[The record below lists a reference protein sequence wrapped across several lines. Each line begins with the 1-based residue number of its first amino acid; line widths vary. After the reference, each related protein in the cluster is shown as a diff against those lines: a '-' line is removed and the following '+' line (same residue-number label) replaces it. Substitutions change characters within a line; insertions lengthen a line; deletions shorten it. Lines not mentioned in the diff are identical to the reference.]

1 MTTDSERY
9 RRNLQA
15 EVDGAVIYR
24 AMAAGE
30 DNAELTKLYISLAE
44 TEERHA
50 EFWAERLAESDG
62 SAVPALDPTWQA
74 KVLVFLARRFGP
86 QWVLPSIAQQ
96 EREGRKM
103 YDDQPE
109 AHGTALPGDERSHA
123 RILRD
128 LETAGLPGDAIA
140 RLEGRHRSIGGNAL
154 RAAVLGANDG
164 LVSNLSLVMGVA
176 GAALASET
184 ILITGLAGLLA
195 GAFSMAMGE
204 WVSVQSSREAAERQ
218 LEIEADELDTF
229 PEEELEELRLI
240 YRAKGLTEEE
250 AKALAD
256 NLMSDR
262 HAVLDVKAREEL
274 GIDPGD
280 LGGSPMVAAS
290 SSFVLF
296 AIGAV
301 VPVLPYLFTA
311 GGTATLL
318 AVLASGLGLFALGAA
333 TTVITGRSALR
344 SGVRQLLIGWAAA
357 AVTYGV
363 GALIGVSV
371 GG

>member
-1 MTTDSERY
+1 MSTDTERY

-15 EVDGAVIYR
+15 EVDGAAIYR

-30 DNAELTKLYISLAE
+30 DNAELARVYLSLAE

-50 EFWAERLAESDG
+50 RFWADRLAEADG
-62 SAVPALDPTWQA
+62 SEVQLTPTWQA
-74 KVLVFLARRFGP
+74 RVLVFLGRRLGP
-86 QWVLPSIAQQ
+86 QWVLPAIARQ
-96 EREGRKM
+96 EREGRQM

-109 AHGTALPGDERSHA
+109 AHGTGLPGDERSHA

-128 LETAGLPGDAIA
+128 IQTVGLPGDAIA
-140 RLEGRHRSIGGNAL
+140 RMEGRHRSIGGNAL

-195 GAFSMAMGE
+195 GACSMAMGE

-240 YRAKGLTEEE
+240 YRAKGLSEDQ
-250 AKALAD
+250 AAALAD

-262 HAVLDVKAREEL
+262 QAVLDVKAREEL
-274 GIDPGD
+274 GIDPD
-280 LGGSPMVAAS
+280 ELGGSPTVAAAA
-290 SSFVLF
+290 SFVLF
-296 AIGAV
+296 AIGAI
-301 VPVLPYLFTA
+301 VPVLPYMFA
-311 GGTATLL
+311 VGRTATVL

-333 TTVITGRSALR
+333 TTVITGRSALW
-344 SGVRQLLIGWAAA
+344 SGMRQLLIGWAAA
-357 AVTYGV
+357 AVTYGL
-363 GALIGVSV
+363 GTAIGVAV
-371 GG
+371 G